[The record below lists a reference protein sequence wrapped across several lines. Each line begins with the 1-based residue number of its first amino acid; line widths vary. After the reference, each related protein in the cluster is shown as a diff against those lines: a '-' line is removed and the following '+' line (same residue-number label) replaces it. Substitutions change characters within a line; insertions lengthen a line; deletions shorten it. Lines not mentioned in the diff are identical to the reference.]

1 MSQVRLNTMDNSAH
15 LPDNGLSQHFSNYG
29 EALAEESAL
38 FSAVVSNILAS
49 GELLNNKTIILH
61 LIKALEVN
69 DDVVM
74 ADVIRKTL
82 EITINHTRDEI

>member
-1 MSQVRLNTMDNSAH
+1 MSQVRLNTKDISTH
-15 LPDNGLSQHFSNYG
+15 LPDNGLSQHFLNSG

-38 FSAVVSNILAS
+38 LAAVVSNILAS
-49 GELLNNKTIILH
+49 GELLTNKTIILH

-69 DDVVM
+69 NDVVM

-82 EITINHTRDEI
+82 EITISHTREDF